1 MATALTRAEAVT
13 AQEQRAAERDQ
24 IQANL
29 LELDASFGKRLL
41 EGGTLTGT
49 TKLRWEA
56 ASAELA
62 SVWDTFTSYTE
73 VIRRAG
79 ELLDRARHPSA
90 ALLAQVSE
98 LLSGPAVRMSRPLVP
113 LAQRQLTAGAV
124 TSDEVTLAIAVTRMT
139 AGFREVTDVVGA
151 SERVWTEVSE
161 RLDEITAVLGPAQRQ
176 ATAVADAELT
186 GAIAAADAEL
196 RRLRGVLTAD
206 PLSLWHDDGVDT
218 TRADLLLRQA
228 QAAAVRAAEVA
239 RLKEDADRRIAETAA
254 KVATARACE
263 ADAGQVLTEAV
274 QKIAPGELPAP
285 PATTA
290 HLTRR
295 LAELDA
301 VKAAGR
307 WQRLAGELEAID
319 NEAATAAARWQE
331 TGRAA
336 QALLDRRGELRGLL
350 DAYRAKAA
358 GLGAAENIE
367 LAALYQRARD
377 RLRAA
382 PCDLPA
388 AGDAVRLYQRAV
400 LGLSGGTP

>member
-1 MATALTRAEAVT
+1 MTMNRDGALA
-13 AQEQRAAERDQ
+13 AQAQRAAERDQ

-41 EGGTLTGT
+41 EGGSLTGT
-49 TKLRWEA
+49 TKLRWDA
-56 ASAELA
+56 VSAELA
-62 SVWDTFTSYTE
+62 SVWDTFTSYAD
-73 VIRRAG
+73 VVRRAG

-90 ALLAQVSE
+90 ALLAEVSE
-98 LLSGPAVRMSRPLVP
+98 LLLGPAVRMGRPLVP

-124 TSDEVTLAIAVTRMT
+124 TADEVTLATAVARMT
-139 AGFREVTDVVGA
+139 AGFRQVTDVVGA
-151 SERVWTEVSE
+151 AERVWNEVSE

-176 ATAVADAELT
+176 AADVADAELS
-186 GAIAAADAEL
+186 GVLSGADAEL
-196 RRLRGVLTAD
+196 RRIRGVVTAD
-206 PLSLWHDDGVDT
+206 PLSLWHDDGVDMT
-218 TRADLLLRQA
+218 STNQLLLQA
-228 QAAAVRAAEVA
+228 QAAAIRAAEVA
-239 RLKEDADRRIAETAA
+239 RLKQDADRRIAETAA
-254 KVATARACE
+254 KVARARACE

-290 HLTRR
+290 HLTSR
-295 LAELDA
+295 LAELDT

-319 NEAATAAARWQE
+319 NDAATAAARWQE
-331 TGRAA
+331 AGRAA